1 MSINTDSFPTGEGIS
16 GLPDAAELEKLANEL
31 FSLLP
36 NEMPK
41 ANFSPDL
48 ADHPRLEKS
57 LNLVHERLPSLFTRS
72 DGFNAGNPQTSLPDP
87 HFPVRSTPV
96 SGSGVSP
103 SGSRQ
108 AVNQLSLSQ
117 LQTANPDS
125 VSAHTDYPGLQH
137 QSPSVAGSG
146 ISPSAAHQGNAVNL
160 SDPQSGFHDPHV
172 GVPTTS
178 ASSGLGHVPHSV
190 AGSGVSP
197 SVIQHGPSYANAFPF
212 SPDTAFEPDV
222 HNLWSSIN
230 TFKNVPQLPAN
241 PGIEGAQYYFL
252 QGAGF
257 KGNDPFSI
265 HQIQSSQLA
274 GKSFSHIQNGS
285 GTAPF
290 DVNLVKR
297 DFPILQE
304 KVNGKP
310 MIWLDNAAT
319 TQKPKSVIDRI
330 TYFYEHENS
339 NIHRAAHELA
349 ARATDAYESAREK
362 IRVFL
367 NAGSVNEIIFVRGAT
382 EAINL
387 VAKTW
392 GDQNLNAGD
401 EIIVSNLEHHANIV
415 PWQQLA
421 AKKGLKLRVIPVDD
435 NGQILLDE
443 YARLLNQKTKLVSFT
458 QVSNALGTV
467 TPAKQM
473 VAMAHA
479 AGAKVLV
486 DGAQS
491 VSHLRSDVQALDCDW
506 FVFSGHKVFGP
517 TGIGVLYGKEDLLN
531 ETQPWQ
537 GGGNMIVDVTFE
549 HTKFHDAP
557 NRFEAGTGNIA
568 DAVGLGAA
576 IDYVNKIGID
586 VIHQYEHHL
595 LEYAT
600 GLMKDIPGLRLIGT
614 APDKASVLSFVF
626 AGYKTEEVG
635 AALNN
640 EGIAVRSGHH
650 CAQPILRR
658 FGVETTVR
666 PSLAFYN
673 TTSDV
678 DLLVETLYR
687 LRHAKK

>member
-1 MSINTDSFPTGEGIS
+1 MSINTNQFPADGNIS
-16 GLPDAAELEKLANEL
+16 GLPDVTELEKLANEL

-57 LNLVHERLPSLFTRS
+57 LNLVHDRLPSLFTKGE
-72 DGFNAGNPQTSLPDP
+72 GFNVNNPQTSLPDP
-87 HFPVRSTPV
+87 HFSVDRT
-96 SGSGVSP
+96 SP
-103 SGSRQ
+103 SGFGGSPSALRPGSE
-108 AVNQLSLSQ
+108 LSLNQ
-117 LQTANPDS
+117 PVNPNNITTN
-125 VSAHTDYPGLQH
+125 TDYPGLDYKQ
-137 QSPSVAGSG
+137 PSVAGSG

-160 SDPQSGFHDPHV
+160 QDPQTSFPDPNV
-172 GVPTTS
+172 G
-178 ASSGLGHVPHSV
+178 SSVGLGQVPHSV
-190 AGSGVSP
+190 AGSGISP
-197 SVIQHGPSYANAFPF
+197 SVIQNGPGYAEVFPF
-212 SPDTAFEPDV
+212 SPDTAFEPNLT
-222 HNLWSSIN
+222 NLWSSIN
-230 TFKNVPQLPAN
+230 TFKSTPQIPEY
-241 PGIEGAQYYFL
+241 PGVSGAQYYFL

-257 KGNDPFSI
+257 KGNDPFGI
-265 HQIQSSQLA
+265 NKNQSSQLS
-274 GKSFSHIQNGS
+274 GKTFPHIQNGK
-285 GTAPF
+285 GNAPF
-290 DVNLVKR
+290 DVNLIKK

-304 KVNGKP
+304 RVNGRP
-310 MIWLDNAAT
+310 LIWLDNAAT

-349 ARATDAYESAREK
+349 ARATDAYESARK
-362 IRVFL
+362 KVQTFL

-392 GDQNLNAGD
+392 GEQNLNAGD

-435 NGQILLDE
+435 DGQILLDE
-443 YARLLNQKTKLVSFT
+443 YAKLLNPKTKLVSFT

-467 TPAKQM
+467 TPAKQI
-473 VAMAHA
+473 VDMAHQ

-491 VSHLRSDVQALDCDW
+491 VSHLRSDVRALNCDW

-537 GGGNMIVDVTFE
+537 GGGNMIQDVTFE

-586 VIHQYEHHL
+586 VIHQYEHYL
-595 LEYAT
+595 LVYAT
-600 GLMKDIPGLRLIGT
+600 NLMKDIPGLRLIGT

-673 TTSDV
+673 TCSDV
-678 DLLVETLYR
+678 DVLVETLYR
-687 LRHAKK
+687 LRGAHR

>member
-1 MSINTDSFPTGEGIS
+1 MSININQFPADGNIS
-16 GLPDAAELEKLANEL
+16 GLPDVTEIEKLANEL
-31 FSLLP
+31 FSMLP
-36 NEMPK
+36 NEVPK

-57 LNLVHERLPSLFTRS
+57 LNLVHDRFPSLFGNGN
-72 DGFNAGNPQTSLPDP
+72 GFNVSDPQTSLPDP
-87 HFPVRSTPV
+87 HFPIQNTPV
-96 SGSGVSP
+96 SGFGASP
-103 SGSRQ
+103 SGSQ
-108 AVNQLSLSQ
+108 NAVNQVSLTNSQ
-117 LQTANPDS
+117 AAKPDS
-125 VSAHTDYPGLQH
+125 ITTHTDYPGLRH

-160 SDPQSGFHDPHV
+160 NDPQTGFHDPHV
-172 GVPTTS
+172 GVPSTAQS
-178 ASSGLGHVPHSV
+178 NGFGHVPQSV
-190 AGSGVSP
+190 AGSGISP
-197 SVIQHGPSYANAFPF
+197 SVIQNGPSYANAFPF

-230 TFKNVPQLPAN
+230 TFKSAPQLPAN
-241 PGIEGAQYYFL
+241 PSLGSSQYYFL
-252 QGAGF
+252 SGAGF
-257 KGNDPFSI
+257 QGNDPFSI
-265 HQIQSSQLA
+265 HPNHASQLA
-274 GKSFSHIQNGS
+274 GKTFPHIQDVS
-285 GTAPF
+285 GAAPF
-290 DVNLVKR
+290 DVNLIKR

-304 KVNGKP
+304 RVNGKP
-310 MIWLDNAAT
+310 LIWLDNAAT

-349 ARATDAYESAREK
+349 ARATDAYEAARQK
-362 IRVFL
+362 VQVFL

-435 NGQILLDE
+435 DGQILLGE
-443 YARLLNQKTKLVSFT
+443 YAKLLNPRTKLVSFT

-467 TPAKQM
+467 TPAKQI
-473 VAMAHA
+473 VEMAHA

-491 VSHLRSDVQALDCDW
+491 VSHLRSDVQALNCDW

-537 GGGNMIVDVTFE
+537 GGGNMIQDVTFE
-549 HTKFHDAP
+549 HTQFHDAP

-595 LEYAT
+595 LQYAT

-673 TTSDV
+673 TTTDV
-678 DLLVETLYR
+678 DVLVETLYR
-687 LRHAKK
+687 LRRGR

>member
-1 MSINTDSFPTGEGIS
+1 MSITTNSFPADGAIP
-16 GLPDAAELEKLANEL
+16 GLPDAAEIEKLANEL
-31 FSLLP
+31 FSLMP
-36 NEMPK
+36 NELPK

-57 LNLVHERLPSLFTRS
+57 LRLLHDRLPSQFGKG
-72 DGFNAGNPQTSLPDP
+72 DGFTVSNPQTSLPDP
-87 HFPVRSTPV
+87 HFPAENRPA

-103 SGSRQ
+103 SGTHS
-108 AVNQLSLSQ
+108 AVNQVRLDN
-117 LQTANPDS
+117 LQTGKPEGIT
-125 VSAHTDYPGLQH
+125 TDYPGLHH

-146 ISPSAAHQGNAVNL
+146 FSPAHQGNAVNL
-160 SDPQSGFHDPHV
+160 ANPQTVFQDPHV
-172 GVPTTS
+172 SSPV
-178 ASSGLGHVPHSV
+178 SSGGLGQVPASV
-190 AGSGVSP
+190 AGSGMSP
-197 SVIQHGPSYANAFPF
+197 SVIQNGPDYAKTFPF

-222 HNLWSSIN
+222 HNLWSSIS
-230 TFKNVPQLPAN
+230 TFRSVPQLPSDPA
-241 PGIEGAQYYFL
+241 PGSAQYYFL
-252 QGAGF
+252 SGAGF
-257 KGNDPFSI
+257 QGNDPFSL
-265 HQIQSSQLA
+265 HPNQSSQLA
-274 GKSFSHIQNGS
+274 GKSFPHVQKDPGA
-285 GTAPF
+285 APF
-290 DVNLVKR
+290 DVNLIKR

-304 KVNGKP
+304 RVNGKP
-310 MIWLDNAAT
+310 LIWLDNAAT
-319 TQKPKSVIDRI
+319 TQKPKSVIDRMV
-330 TYFYEHENS
+330 YFYEHENS

-349 ARATDAYESAREK
+349 ARATDAYESARQK
-362 IRVFL
+362 VQVFL
-367 NAGSVNEIIFVRGAT
+367 NAGSVNEIVFVRGAT

-392 GDQNLNAGD
+392 GEQNLHAGD
-401 EIIVSNLEHHANIV
+401 EIIVSHLEHHANIV

-421 AKKGLKLRVIPVDD
+421 AKKGLKLRVIPVDED
-435 NGQILLDE
+435 GQILLDD
-443 YARLLNQKTKLVSFT
+443 YAKLLNPKTKLVSFT

-467 TPAKQM
+467 TPAKRM

-479 AGAKVLV
+479 VGAKVLV

-491 VSHLRSDVQALDCDW
+491 VSHLRSDVRGLDCDW

-537 GGGNMIVDVTFE
+537 GGGNMIRDVTFE
-549 HTKFHDAP
+549 HTQFHDTP

-586 VIHQYEHHL
+586 VIHQYEHFL
-595 LEYAT
+595 LGYAT
-600 GLMKDIPGLRLIGT
+600 KLMKDIPGLRLIGT

-626 AGYKTEEVG
+626 EGYKTEEVG
-635 AALNN
+635 AVLNQQ
-640 EGIAVRSGHH
+640 GIAVRSGHH

-673 TTSDV
+673 TCSDV
-678 DLLVETLYR
+678 DTLVETLYR
-687 LRHAKK
+687 LRSGRK